1 MNTPIHRAKFKPH
14 HWPHKAIDNYRKL
27 GHKPEIL
34 EASVMQRYQTMEAF
48 GTWFNL
54 RSQKIL
60 IFFLLKFN
68 MIYTFWIVLMC

>member
-34 EASVMQRYQTMEAF
+34 EASVMQRYQTMESFGNVVQPAF
-48 GTWFNL
+48 L
-54 RSQKIL
+54 K
-60 IFFLLKFN
+60 KFN
-68 MIYTFWIVLMC
+68 FFFVKI

>member
-34 EASVMQRYQTMEAF
+34 EASVMQRYQTMKVFGNVVQPAF
-48 GTWFNL
+48 LKYFNFFFA
-54 RSQKIL
+54 KI
-60 IFFLLKFN
+60 
-68 MIYTFWIVLMC
+68 